1 MVKATDTI
9 FQYYLVKMDSISEYL
24 TEKYLDS
31 NSIED
36 TKHYQTVIIQKI
48 VGMFHTIV
56 MLTKETQDEVS
67 ARCILRA
74 ILDSVTTYCFIYQ
87 RTDKEDM
94 LFRHY
99 LYALDGWRGYKE
111 CSISVMDEN
120 EDKWDV
126 NRLCNNIINQIEEK
140 LRQHPFYTLD
150 NSKVER
156 LILEANWKYKSFQ
169 NISKLSFAKMYNEV
183 KFDASLSNYYQGY
196 LSQFAHGLCLSNKP
210 CPTQDYMKIVLYESI
225 PIADRFVSA
234 ITYIFH
240 DEKMK
245 EHFLCSTKCKE
256 FLNSKNFNYD
266 DLNGLAK
273 AYLHNDKTILI

>member
-1 MVKATDTI
+1 MVEATDTI

-87 RTDKEDM
+87 RTDEEDM

-99 LYALDGWRGYKE
+99 LYALDGWKNYEDCAIG
-111 CSISVMDEN
+111 ISEEN
-120 EDKWDV
+120 DDKQKRL
-126 NRLCNNIINQIEEK
+126 NLCNNIIKK
-140 LRQHPFYTLD
+140 LEDKLKHHSYYLQD
-150 NSKVER
+150 SSKVEK
-156 LILEANWKYKSFQ
+156 LIIKRNWKYKSFH
-169 NISKLSFAKMYNEV
+169 NISELSYAKMYNEV

-210 CPTQDYMKIVLYESI
+210 CPTQDYRKIVLYESI

-266 DLNGLAK
+266 DLNGLVK